1 MPRSKLLL
9 LLFLLSATSAGCTKR
24 ALPEAGTPAAQLYA
38 ERCGACHQAWDPRS
52 MTAEMWRI
60 QVDAMMPKLAAAGTA
75 LSEEDK
81 ATIVAY
87 LKRNAGHL

>member
-1 MPRSKLLL
+1 
-9 LLFLLSATSAGCTKR
+9 
-24 ALPEAGTPAAQLYA
+24 
-38 ERCGACHQAWDPRS
+38 

-81 ATIVAY
+81 ATILAY

>member
-1 MPRSKLLL
+1 
-9 LLFLLSATSAGCTKR
+9 
-24 ALPEAGTPAAQLYA
+24 
-38 ERCGACHQAWDPRS
+38 

-60 QVDAMMPKLAAAGTA
+60 QVEAMMPKLAAAGTP